1 QRLEPGRRI
10 RGLPVSGPCRVLRD
24 RRVHPRPDL
33 QRPCPDDG
41 LRTVPA
47 AAPGLHQGGRGQG
60 SRGRRTHHRREG
72 AGVLSQRGYHRH
84 GWRSLGLLPK
94 LHLPSVRGRP
104 AGHHHHRADD
114 LPGGAGDAMG
124 SGPGCRHPGV
134 GPAAP
139 HLPARRAPAVS
150 DRLCAAVPGDHPA
163 PAARDPADRRGP
175 PAAAP
180 SPSPGGRCSRPARG
194 PNTLEQARRRI
205 HAGGRYVMTDL
216 LSVHDVTKIF
226 GGVHAVDGA
235 SLRVQEGTIT
245 ALIGPNGSGKTTL
258 FNIITGYL
266 KADAG
271 RVEFD
276 GRHVTGSHPGR
287 LYRQGLSRTFQQAR
301 IFPQLT
307 VQENLVVA
315 GGYEWRQLFTS
326 RVGGKDRERPA
337 SLLEEFRLTDISEL
351 LASELSYGQRKLL
364 EFAAVLMS
372 SPRLVLLDEPTAGVN
387 PVLIETMERHIRE
400 RNAAGIT
407 FLIVEHDM
415 TFVMRLCDPV
425 IVLDAGKPI
434 FAGEPS
440 VVQNN
445 PLVLDAYLGS

>member
-1 QRLEPGRRI
+1 
-10 RGLPVSGPCRVLRD
+10 
-24 RRVHPRPDL
+24 
-33 QRPCPDDG
+33 
-41 LRTVPA
+41 
-47 AAPGLHQGGRGQG
+47 
-60 SRGRRTHHRREG
+60 
-72 AGVLSQRGYHRH
+72 
-84 GWRSLGLLPK
+84 
-94 LHLPSVRGRP
+94 
-104 AGHHHHRADD
+104 
-114 LPGGAGDAMG
+114 
-124 SGPGCRHPGV
+124 
-134 GPAAP
+134 
-139 HLPARRAPAVS
+139 
-150 DRLCAAVPGDHPA
+150 
-163 PAARDPADRRGP
+163 
-175 PAAAP
+175 
-180 SPSPGGRCSRPARG
+180 
-194 PNTLEQARRRI
+194 
-205 HAGGRYVMTDL
+205 MTDL

-226 GGVHAVDGA
+226 GGVRAVDGA
-235 SLRVQEGTIT
+235 SLSVEEGTIT

-276 GRHVTGSHPGR
+276 GRDVTGSHPGK

-307 VQENLVVA
+307 VLENLVVA
-315 GGYEWRQLFTS
+315 GGYGWRQLFTS
-326 RVGGKDRERPA
+326 RVGRQDRERAA

-351 LASELSYGQRKLL
+351 FASELSYGQRKLL

-387 PVLIETMERHIRE
+387 PVLIQTMERHIRE

-445 PLVLDAYLGS
+445 ALVLDAYLGS

>member
-1 QRLEPGRRI
+1 
-10 RGLPVSGPCRVLRD
+10 
-24 RRVHPRPDL
+24 
-33 QRPCPDDG
+33 
-41 LRTVPA
+41 
-47 AAPGLHQGGRGQG
+47 
-60 SRGRRTHHRREG
+60 
-72 AGVLSQRGYHRH
+72 
-84 GWRSLGLLPK
+84 
-94 LHLPSVRGRP
+94 
-104 AGHHHHRADD
+104 
-114 LPGGAGDAMG
+114 
-124 SGPGCRHPGV
+124 
-134 GPAAP
+134 
-139 HLPARRAPAVS
+139 
-150 DRLCAAVPGDHPA
+150 
-163 PAARDPADRRGP
+163 
-175 PAAAP
+175 
-180 SPSPGGRCSRPARG
+180 
-194 PNTLEQARRRI
+194 
-205 HAGGRYVMTDL
+205 MTDL
-216 LSVHDVTKIF
+216 LSVREVTKIF

-235 SLRVQEGTIT
+235 SLSVQEGTIT

-276 GRHVTGSHPGR
+276 GRDVTGSHPGK

-315 GGYEWRQLFTS
+315 GGYGWHQLFSS
-326 RVGGKDRERPA
+326 RVGSKDRERVA
-337 SLLEEFRLTDISEL
+337 GLLEEFRLTDISEL
-351 LASELSYGQRKLL
+351 FASELSYGQRKLL

-425 IVLDAGKPI
+425 IVLDAGRPI